1 MQSETHAQII
11 DILDRCVDMTIA
23 TIRPD
28 GFPQATV
35 VSYVHDDL
43 RIYFATM
50 AAAQKARN
58 IAASDRVSLTMT
70 PPYETWDEIEGLS
83 IGGHASAVTDAAEA
97 GLFGELMAERF
108 PETEKYLVVDPGEV
122 VIFRIDPVV
131 VSILDYRRGFVH
143 TDLVTVQERVGA
155 VPKP

>member
-1 MQSETHAQII
+1 
-11 DILDRCVDMTIA
+11 
-23 TIRPD
+23 
-28 GFPQATV
+28 
-35 VSYVHDDL
+35 
-43 RIYFATM
+43 
-50 AAAQKARN
+50 
-58 IAASDRVSLTMT
+58 MT

-108 PETEKYLVVDPGEV
+108 PETEKYMAVDPGEV

-131 VSILDYRRGFVH
+131 VSILDYRRGFGH

-155 VPKP
+155 APKP